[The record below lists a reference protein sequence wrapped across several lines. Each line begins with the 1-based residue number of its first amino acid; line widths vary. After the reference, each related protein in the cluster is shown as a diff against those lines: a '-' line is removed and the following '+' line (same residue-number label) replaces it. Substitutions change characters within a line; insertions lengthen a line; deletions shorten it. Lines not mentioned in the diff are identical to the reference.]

1 LDIPNELKELYKTVW
16 EIKQKHVITQAAI
29 RGPFIDQTQSMNI
42 FIEDAN
48 TNKMSSSHI
57 TAWKLGLK
65 TGIYYFR
72 TKPGANAIKFTINN
86 NKFKTTSL
94 EEDGCLNCSA

>member
-1 LDIPNELKELYKTVW
+1 
-16 EIKQKHVITQAAI
+16 
-29 RGPFIDQTQSMNI
+29 M
-42 FIEDAN
+42 EDAN
-48 TNKMSSSHI
+48 FNKMSSSHI

-86 NKFKTTSL
+86 NKFKAAVK
-94 EEDGCLNCSA
+94 EEDDYDEGCINCSA